1 MRLNWGRAIVIFFV
15 LFISLA
21 IFFIVFALRQNN
33 DLVTDDYYE
42 QGANYTT
49 QIKTNARSV
58 IYSDSI
64 QTARLEEFFLV
75 FLSPTLVNQTDTL
88 KLHFY
93 YPNGKQHDFSV
104 AIPNPDDTLKV
115 ATRRLTPGRCILKI
129 NWTMNQLEYYVEKP
143 VFIE

>member
-1 MRLNWGRAIVIFFV
+1 MKLNWGRAIVIFFV

-33 DLVTDDYYE
+33 DLVTEDYYE
-42 QGANYTT
+42 KGANYTV
-49 QIKTNARSV
+49 QIKTNTRSEV
-58 IYSDSI
+58 YYDSI
-64 QTARLEEFFLV
+64 RTSQEEEYFLV
-75 FLSPTLVNQTDTL
+75 VLSPAIVNQTDTL
-88 KLHFY
+88 RLHFY